1 MQRELEGPDAMK
13 RYSSREKELVPTLRT
28 HVRSALAPVAPHHA
42 APERAHQKARP
53 FSQGAKPLNPEALN
67 PFEKFKCF
75 Y

>member
-1 MQRELEGPDAMK
+1 MCVQ
-13 RYSSREKELVPTLRT
+13 
-28 HVRSALAPVAPHHA
+28 VRPPPHHA
-42 APERAHQKARP
+42 APRHGTPERAHQKAWP